1 MALPINETTMKI
13 VPSAKLINF
22 IKTYICRDP
31 LHSESIRDFVYDMSK
46 INEKPVEVQ
55 NFSSYQ
61 QKPNEKKIMGKES
74 LTFKTAYLKERSN
87 NLNDRELQVFGF
99 EVLVLND
106 LKWLQRVVTQLR
118 KQNNELPYLHELI
131 RDCKIALPKNE
142 IIERNPELEARC
154 IKLRCEQEAK
164 EYKAMTRNVDNI
176 QNYIPQDSIA
186 YQRILL
192 YLSRLYDWKNASLW
206 TLTRSL
212 PQSEETFSVGN
223 SVARFSF
230 CLFQIFEKMTWQRWL
245 ERQQFQ
251 QTDANYWKVVKE
263 KTLGLTGEDIGKQN
277 SFKIWLR
284 NYLQLADKFFDLW
297 SDSFLLR
304 IQTILKD
311 TFAGKINV
319 LAE

>member
-186 YQRILL
+186 YQTKQINRQLI
-192 YLSRLYDWKNASLW
+192 AVG
-206 TLTRSL
+206 
-212 PQSEETFSVGN
+212 QFIFSVIAGFAFGFIGIELI
-223 SVARFSF
+223 VGQLDFGFR
-230 CLFQIFEKMTWQRWL
+230 LL
-245 ERQQFQ
+245 
-251 QTDANYWKVVKE
+251 
-263 KTLGLTGEDIGKQN
+263 LGIIIALI
-277 SFKIWLR
+277 I
-284 NYLQLADKFFDLW
+284 A
-297 SDSFLLR
+297 
-304 IQTILKD
+304 
-311 TFAGKINV
+311 
-319 LAE
+319 LAEIYFLAKKLNEDYSITSSLSKTVDGSKRKVETEEFIHRNDTLHNKKSHQD